1 MLFAISICLWHI
13 FYSLSV
19 FSVLFWQMYVW
30 CVCVCMCM
38 CVWESVSACV
48 CVCMCMCVYVC
59 VYVCVCICVCVYVCA
74 YVCLDV
80 CILQSWASNVHSM
93 SYTLYYIFC
102 RLKYLSFV
110 SIFYFGPILVD
121 CLGHLSFLLPSSYD
135 FYPIFALKI

>member
-1 MLFAISICLWHI
+1 MTIPALMLFKWKMLFAISICLWHI

-19 FSVLFWQMYVW
+19 FSVLLWQMYVW
-30 CVCVCMCM
+30 
-38 CVWESVSACV
+38 CV